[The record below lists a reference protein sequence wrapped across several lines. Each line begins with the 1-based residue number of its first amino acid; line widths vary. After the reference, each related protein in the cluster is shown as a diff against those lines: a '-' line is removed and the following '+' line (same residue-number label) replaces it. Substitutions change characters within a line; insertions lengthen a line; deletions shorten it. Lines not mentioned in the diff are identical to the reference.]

1 MTETLTSL
9 YKPLFEVRLLHHYW
23 LDEDVTVFDLI
34 SDADKKNQRLLRY
47 DRRSFLAVAPTAATA
62 KHLKGLGCVYKDS
75 AMGFVVAS
83 PATKVIPA
91 DTLFE
96 FVITVTNSDFFNY
109 TALTLPTQKIA
120 EIYYL
125 PEGTVY
131 RYKANVPL
139 LSNLTGVSRGLGN
152 NKSLFLSSKY
162 SARSP
167 GDKIE
172 SLVISAGG
180 ALTQLTS
187 DTPNPTSQ
195 QLNAQASNLPVF
207 VHQNDIPAIVPPI
220 GLVGAPQRGIRL
232 SKDIPDNVFALIRLS
247 PLRADDNSFSFTDGN
262 GLAKTPYPIFQVRF
276 KNRSTIRRY
285 INKRTGTVVL
295 TEIEPLPLTCF
306 RSPSSDSNPAP
317 TEGWV
322 KAEKS
327 GAKITRLISEIF
339 V

>member
-1 MTETLTSL
+1 MTETLNSL

-34 SDADKKNQRLLRY
+34 SDADQKNQRLLRY
-47 DRRSFLAVAPTAATA
+47 DRRSFLTAAPTPATA
-62 KHLKGLGCVYKDS
+62 QRLKGLGCIYKDS
-75 AMGFVVAS
+75 AMGFIVAL
-83 PATKVIPA
+83 PGTKVIPA
-91 DTLFE
+91 DALFE

-109 TALTLPTQKIA
+109 TALTLPAQKIA
-120 EIYYL
+120 EFYYP
-125 PEGTVY
+125 PEASVY

-162 SARSP
+162 PGRSP

-172 SLVISAGG
+172 SLVISPGG
-180 ALTQLTS
+180 ALAQLTS
-187 DTPNPTSQ
+187 DAPNPMYQ

-207 VHQNDIPAIVPPI
+207 VHQNDVPAIVPPL

-232 SKDIPDNVFALIRLS
+232 SDDIPDNVFALIRLS

-262 GLAKTPYPIFQVRF
+262 GLAKTPYPIFQIRF

-285 INKRTGTVVL
+285 INKRTGAVVL
-295 TEIEPLPLTCF
+295 TETDPLPLTRF